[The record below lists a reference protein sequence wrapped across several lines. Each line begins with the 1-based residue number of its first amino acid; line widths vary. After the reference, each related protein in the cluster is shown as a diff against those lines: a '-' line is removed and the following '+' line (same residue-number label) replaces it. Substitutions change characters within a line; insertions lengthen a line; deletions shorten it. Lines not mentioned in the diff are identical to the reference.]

1 MSSTERAPEPTMEEI
16 LASIRRIISDDEAN
30 STQQRATSSE
40 YAEQVRVEDADY
52 EAADTQMIADIERAL
67 GGVQGTAEPA
77 AVDDD
82 LDDILDLTEP
92 GGAAPEDVMMADDE
106 PITVLEEVVL
116 ETEITEIYEEPR
128 PKLDFGAAFP
138 PSEQP
143 AEMVENLTEAVE
155 SFAEFAPAYEQP
167 QPSYPEPTYDEPAQA
182 YEEPA
187 PSFVEETVILAEMPT
202 SEPPVAAQ
210 AAPSLDDPTT
220 ALERAIAAL
229 KAGDLAAFAREA
241 QAGSEA
247 PDPVYVPPAPIYATP
262 EPEAP
267 TVAEAPI
274 EPEVPSFEPEP
285 EPEIVVMEEEEAIV
299 LAEPDT
305 EFEPSTPS
313 WQAESPSWSDVARA
327 VEPEPEPEPEL
338 EPEFEPEPEP
348 APWRS
353 EGMSWRGAPPAN
365 EFELNPAR
373 VNGGRDHEPHDYAGP
388 TSSKS
393 LEDSVK
399 EMLRPMLKQWLDENM
414 QRVLTAALREEL
426 ENSDMRRGG

>member
-40 YAEQVRVEDADY
+40 YAEQVRVEDAED

-67 GGVQGTAEPA
+67 GNVSVAAERAP
-77 AVDDD
+77 VDDD
-82 LDDILDLTEP
+82 SDDILELTEP
-92 GGAAPEDVMMADDE
+92 GGTSPEDVMMADE
-106 PITVLEEVVL
+106 PITVLEEVVH
-116 ETEITEIYEEPR
+116 ETEVYWEPR

-138 PSEQP
+138 PSEP
-143 AEMVENLTEAVE
+143 PTEMAETLTEAVE
-155 SFAEFAPAYEQP
+155 SFAESAPAYDAPAYEL
-167 QPSYPEPTYDEPAQA
+167 PEPA

-187 PSFVEETVILAEMPT
+187 STYEEPAPTSVEETVTIAET
-202 SEPPVAAQ
+202 QASEPPVAPQ
-210 AAPSLDDPTT
+210 PAPSLDDPTT

-229 KAGDLAAFAREA
+229 RAGDLAAFAREA

-267 TVAEAPI
+267 SFAEPAI

-285 EPEIVVMEEEEAIV
+285 EPEVVVMEEEEAVV
-299 LAEPDT
+299 LAEPET
-305 EFEPSTPS
+305 TFEPSTPS
-313 WQAESPSWSDVARA
+313 WQAEGPSWSDVASAAERQ
-327 VEPEPEPEPEL
+327 PEPEP

-388 TSSKS
+388 ASSKS

-426 ENSDMRRGG
+426 ENSDMRRGS